1 MTSLHLDPL
10 VLLALALAAVIYWR
24 GLRVVRV
31 APWRPVAFYAGLV
44 TFGVALISP
53 LATLA
58 EQLFLAHMV
67 QHLLLI
73 MVGAPLVLLGGPA
86 LVLSRGLPR
95 EIRNVYLVPLARSPA
110 AHAFV
115 RLALNPLIALG
126 AYVVF
131 LTLWHL
137 PPLYDAAVTDAVV
150 HAIEHF
156 TFIAIAILFW
166 TQVIDPYPFHAPLRY
181 PLRIVY
187 LFVATAHNTA
197 LGGILSF
204 ADPSLYPYYA
214 NLATRPFGLN
224 AAIDQQ
230 SGGAI
235 MWVPGGM
242 VHLIAISFVFA
253 AWLSAEDRADVSSR
267 ALPDHV

>member
-126 AYVVF
+126 AYVVL

-137 PPLYDAAVTDAVV
+137 PPLYDAAVTDAIV
-150 HAIEHF
+150 HAIEHC
-156 TFIAIAILFW
+156 
-166 TQVIDPYPFHAPLRY
+166 
-181 PLRIVY
+181 
-187 LFVATAHNTA
+187 
-197 LGGILSF
+197 
-204 ADPSLYPYYA
+204 PS
-214 NLATRPFGLN
+214 T
-224 AAIDQQ
+224 Q
-230 SGGAI
+230 SGALARQSPVVVQPPPYAAVHGGEHENADRGADEEQDGAA
-235 MWVPGGM
+235 VPGREHGERG
-242 VHLIAISFVFA
+242 VGP
-253 AWLSAEDRADVSSR
+253 R
-267 ALPDHV
+267 

>member
-1 MTSLHLDPL
+1 MHLDPL
-10 VLLALALAAVIYWR
+10 VILGLLLAAAVYAR
-24 GLRVVRV
+24 GMRAVRV
-31 APWRPVAFYAGLV
+31 APWRAASFYGGLLI
-44 TFGVALISP
+44 VALSLLSP

-58 EQLFLAHMV
+58 EQSFLAHMS

-73 MVGAPLVLLGGPA
+73 MVAVPLLLLGGPVVPLA
-86 LVLSRGLPR
+86 RGLPR
-95 EIRNVYLVPLARSPA
+95 EIRTVYLVPIARSRPWHVIA
-110 AHAFV
+110 G
-115 RLALNPLIALG
+115 LLMNPLIALG
-126 AYVVF
+126 TYVVL
-131 LTLWHL
+131 LTLWHA
-137 PPLYDAAVTDAVV
+137 PPLYDAAVTDATL
-150 HAIEHF
+150 HALEHF

-166 TQVIDPYPFHAPLRY
+166 LQVIDPYPFHSPLRY

-204 ADPSLYPYYA
+204 ADSSLYPYYA
-214 NLATRPFGLN
+214 NLASRPFGLS
-224 AAIDQQ
+224 AEVDQQ
-230 SGGAI
+230 AGGAL

-253 AWLSAEDRADVSSR
+253 AWLNAEDRADVSSR

>member
-1 MTSLHLDPL
+1 MSSLHLDPL
-10 VLLALALAAVIYWR
+10 VILGLALAAIVYWR
-24 GLRVVRV
+24 GTRVVRV
-31 APWRPVAFYAGLV
+31 AAWRPAAFYAGLLII
-44 TFGVALISP
+44 GAALISP

-73 MVGAPLVLLGGPA
+73 MVGAPLLLLGGPA
-86 LVLSRGLPR
+86 VVLSRGLPR
-95 EIRNVYLVPLARSPA
+95 EIRTVYFVPLARSRLG
-110 AHAFV
+110 HAFA
-115 RLALNPLIALG
+115 RLAMNPLIALG

-131 LTLWHL
+131 LTAWHL
-137 PPLYDAAVTDAVV
+137 PPLYDAAVADAVV
-150 HAIEHF
+150 HALEHF

-166 TQVIDPYPFHAPLRY
+166 LQVIDPYPFHSPLRY

-214 NLATRPFGLN
+214 NLATRPFGLT
-224 AAIDQQ
+224 AAVDQQ
-230 SGGAI
+230 AGGAI

-242 VHLIAISFVFA
+242 VHLVAISFVFA